1 MTFDFAFAR
10 AILPAIAEGL
20 LVSLE
25 ASLAA
30 SLLAF
35 TLGLACALVLRGAPI
50 WVRVCLGQLLG
61 FIRNTP
67 LLVQLYVWYYALPSL
82 GLSLDA
88 FPAGVLGLGLHYTP
102 YLAEVYR
109 SGIDAVP
116 RGQWEAAQVL
126 GLSRSR
132 TWASVI
138 IPQALPPLL
147 PNLGNYVIALFKDTP
162 MLAAITVME
171 ALSAGLLT
179 GARSFRYLEPLTVVG
194 VLFLITSLL
203 ATWALTRLE
212 KYHAR

>member
-1 MTFDFAFAR
+1 MTFDLGFAF
-10 AILPAIAEGL
+10 AILPAIARGL
-20 LVSLE
+20 VVSLE

-35 TLGLACALVLRGAPI
+35 TLGLACALVLRGAPT

-82 GLSLDA
+82 GVSLDA
-88 FPAGVLGLGLHYTP
+88 FTAGVFGLGLHYTP

-109 SGIDAVP
+109 SGIDAVS
-116 RGQWEAAQVL
+116 RGQWEAARVL
-126 GLSRSR
+126 GFSRAR
-132 TWASVI
+132 TWLSVI
-138 IPQALPPLL
+138 IPQAVPPLL

-162 MLAAITVME
+162 MLSAITVME
-171 ALSAGLLT
+171 ALSAGQLT

>member
-1 MTFDFAFAR
+1 MTFDLAFAR
-10 AILPAIAEGL
+10 ALVPAIARGL
-20 LVSLE
+20 LVALE

-35 TLGLACALVLRGAPI
+35 SLGFACALLLRGGPAWARI
-50 WVRVCLGQLLG
+50 SLGQLLH

-67 LLVQLYVWYYALPSL
+67 LLVQLYVWYYALPSF
-82 GLSLDA
+82 GVSLDA

-109 SGIDAVP
+109 SGIDAIP
-116 RGQWEAAQVL
+116 RGQWEAARVL
-126 GLSRSR
+126 GFSRAR
-132 TWASVI
+132 TWLSVI

-162 MLAAITVME
+162 MLSAITVME
-171 ALSAGLLT
+171 ALSVGLLE

-194 VLFLITSLL
+194 ALFLITSLV
-203 ATWALTRLE
+203 ATWAITRLE
-212 KYHAR
+212 KYYAS